1 MNERNTARRE
11 QDDASSS
18 LNVRFFRLSSKE
30 LMVIKTREQISPEVL
45 KISSDTGS
53 AFFLRTVYL
62 SLVGEEEIFPC
73 AEFCGERE
81 DDIID
86 AGLSYS
92 AEVKAEE
99 YLARSEQS
107 RFGLSRKLINK
118 NYGKKYIEK
127 ALDYLEEKNFLSDL
141 RFSRAWLSLRKLNH
155 FEGRIKL
162 SSELASRGI
171 GKEDSEKV
179 LDEFFSENSEEEL
192 CRKCY
197 EKLLRNSSHSS
208 SEKII
213 RSMQQKGF
221 SYSLIKRILKDE
233 L

>member
-1 MNERNTARRE
+1 
-11 QDDASSS
+11 
-18 LNVRFFRLSSKE
+18 
-30 LMVIKTREQISPEVL
+30 MVIKTREQISPEVL
-45 KISSDTGS
+45 KISSDAGS

-62 SLVGEEEIFPC
+62 SLVDEEEIFPC
-73 AEFCGERE
+73 AEFSGEKE

-86 AGLSYS
+86 AALSYS

-99 YLARSEQS
+99 YLSRSEQS
-107 RFGLSRKLINK
+107 RFALSRKLLNK
-118 NYGKKYIEK
+118 KHGKKHIEK

-155 FEGRIKL
+155 FEGRTKL
-162 SSELASRGI
+162 SAELASRGI
-171 GKEDSEKV
+171 GKEDSEKA
-179 LDEFFSENSEEEL
+179 LDEFFSENPEEEL

-197 EKLLRNSSHSS
+197 EKLSRNPSSGNQ
-208 SEKII
+208 EKKI
-213 RSMQQKGF
+213 RSMRQKGF